1 MYKLTSTLIA
11 GSPVSVGTHP
21 VLISLLELAAQPSGI
36 DKKAFPDATSWE
48 SFRKRV
54 QRDWGEVAAAFKA
67 AVLAG
72 VTDAALV
79 ALCPYEGLSFSAE
92 EGWKLK
98 PFEHE
103 TYRKRV
109 AALIKKAAGGCGSS
123 DRCVPGKLDAAALKS
138 IVAAFDNAVRAELAL
153 HRSLAAQGYA
163 AFASGVG
170 AHVKALQITRARIRE
185 DNA

>member
-54 QRDWGEVAAAFKA
+54 QRDWAEVAAAFKA

-72 VTDAALV
+72 VTDAALL

-109 AALIKKAAGGCGSS
+109 AALIKKAA
-123 DRCVPGKLDAAALKS
+123 
-138 IVAAFDNAVRAELAL
+138 FTNAVDDRMSDAELGSVVNAFVKAIRAELAL
-153 HRSLAAQGYA
+153 K
-163 AFASGVG
+163 
-170 AHVKALQITRARIRE
+170 KALKAVGYVVYSAGIASHVEALRNTMKDIQA
-185 DNA
+185 DNT

>member
-72 VTDAALV
+72 VTDAALL
-79 ALCPYEGLSFSAE
+79 ALCPHDGLSFSAE

-109 AALIKKAAGGCGSS
+109 ASLIKKASAAPGAVDDGKRAAVAKAFDKAIAAELGLKKALVAAG
-123 DRCVPGKLDAAALKS
+123 CVPGYSAYVSGVAYQIKALRSTK
-138 IVAAFDNAVRAELAL
+138 AAFLGG
-153 HRSLAAQGYA
+153 AA
-163 AFASGVG
+163 
-170 AHVKALQITRARIRE
+170 
-185 DNA
+185 